1 MSDTL
6 QARVESLFSV
16 RGRLTLYALFFV
28 LLPVLFDVFL
38 ATEAVILG
46 LFAVSFNLLFG
57 QSGLLSFG
65 HALFLGTGAY
75 IAGLLTIH
83 IGLPIMGV
91 LLVVL
96 VVELGL
102 ALVIGLLSLRLSGV
116 YFAMITLAFAQF
128 FYELSFELGSLTG
141 GTDGL
146 LGIERTSL
154 VGLGLIRLQNDV
166 GFYVFA
172 SILTFAA
179 LVFGLVLTRSTFG
192 RTLQAIKENEERTRA
207 LGVDTFRVKIQI
219 FAISGA
225 MAGLAGALWSLYLQ
239 FISPEVLFWTN
250 SGDAVLHTLI
260 GGMET
265 LFGPM
270 AGTLFLIVLESTLF
284 ENQPGLW
291 NILLGS
297 IFIVFVLFV
306 RSGITGVLTT
316 TIRSLPAWIESSRGE
331 KAARSTPEEDVE

>member
-1 MSDTL
+1 MI
-6 QARVESLFSV
+6 
-16 RGRLTLYALFFV
+16 LYALFFL
-28 LLPVLFDVFL
+28 LLPVIFDVFL
-38 ATEAVILG
+38 ATEVVILG
-46 LFAVSFNLLFG
+46 LFAIAFNLLFG

-83 IGLPIMGV
+83 VGLPIIGI

-96 VVELGL
+96 VVEVLL
-102 ALVIGLLSLRLSGV
+102 ALIIGLLSLRLSGV

-128 FYELSFELGSLTG
+128 FYELSFELKALTG

-146 LGIERTSL
+146 LGIRRTSL
-154 VGLGLIRLQNDV
+154 VGLDVIRLQSDI

-172 SILTFAA
+172 SILTFAV
-179 LVFGLVLTRSTFG
+179 LVFGVVLTRSTFG
-192 RTLQAIKENEERTRA
+192 RALRAIRENEERTRA
-207 LGVDTFRVKIQI
+207 LGVDTFRVKVLI
-219 FAISGA
+219 FAVSGGI
-225 MAGLAGALWSLYLQ
+225 AGLAGALWSLYIQ
-239 FISPEVLFWTN
+239 FINPEVLFWTN

-270 AGTLFLIVLESTLF
+270 AGTLFLVWLESALF

-291 NILLGS
+291 NLLLGS
-297 IFIVFVLFV
+297 IFILFVLFA
-306 RSGITGVLTT
+306 RSGITGVLTEKL
-316 TIRSLPAWIESSRGE
+316 RALPDWIE
-331 KAARSTPEEDVE
+331 ARYGKGTTMTNPEVESE